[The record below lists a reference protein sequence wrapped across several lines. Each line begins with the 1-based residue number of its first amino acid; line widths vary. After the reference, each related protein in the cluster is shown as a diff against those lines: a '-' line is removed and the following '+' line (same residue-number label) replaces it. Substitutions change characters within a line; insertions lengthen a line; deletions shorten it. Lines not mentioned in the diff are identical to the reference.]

1 MSLVTGAQVTAGP
14 EYIEETT
21 YGQLPA
27 SGSFTLIGV
36 ARSFDPRADLK
47 PLLLPALGSRD
58 LRSILKAATVYDVRL
73 EYVPYN
79 VTFAK
84 YGVNA
89 AAGAGTIEKSLSIRT
104 KVTIAG
110 ATRIIDALGSR
121 VNSITITGRVG
132 EPLAV
137 AAEIWCKQIPDYMTE
152 AAGGVSDATDPGTD
166 PIMFSSGGSG
176 PVSIGTDTP
185 DVHEVA
191 VTVDNN
197 LERVHV
203 LGAAEVKHL
212 PYQARRISATLTL
225 LLREGVYYGYAV
237 GDTFKTV
244 TWTLQS
250 GSPAKTLT
258 LGNAKLTRL
267 ESMALKPTE
276 LVVERWRLEAKTA
289 SLTDA

>member
-1 MSLVTGAQVTAGP
+1 MQSLLIP
-14 EYIEETT
+14 
-21 YGQLPA
+21 QL
-27 SGSFTLIGV
+27 GT
-36 ARSFDPRADLK
+36 
-47 PLLLPALGSRD
+47 RD
-58 LRSILKAATVYDVRL
+58 LRSILKGATRYDLRL
-73 EYVPYN
+73 DYAPYDT
-79 VTFAK
+79 VFAK

-267 ESMALKPTE
+267 ESMTFKPAE
-276 LVVERWRLEAKTA
+276 LVFERWRLEAKTA

>member
-1 MSLVTGAQVTAGP
+1 MSLVTGAQITAGP
-14 EYIEETT
+14 EYIEETA
-21 YGQLPA
+21 YGELPA
-27 SGSFTLIGV
+27 MGSFSFIGV
-36 ARSFDPRADLK
+36 AQSFDPRADLK
-47 PLLLPALGSRD
+47 SLLLPSLGSRD
-58 LRSILKAATVYDVRL
+58 LRSILKAAAVYDLRL
-73 EYVPYN
+73 EYMPYN

-104 KVTIAG
+104 KLTVAG
-110 ATRIIDALGSR
+110 GIRVIDALGSR
-121 VNSITITGRVG
+121 INSITLTGRVG
-132 EPLAV
+132 EPLMV
-137 AAEIWCKQIPDYMTE
+137 SCDVWCKQIPDYMTE
-152 AAGGVSDATDPGTD
+152 PAGSLDDATDPGTE
-166 PIMFSSGGSG
+166 PLMFSSGGAN
-176 PVSIGTDTP
+176 PVTIGSDTP
-185 DVHEVA
+185 DVREVA
-191 VTVDNN
+191 VTVENN

-203 LGAAEVKHL
+203 LGATEVKYL
-212 PYQARRISATLTL
+212 PYQARRVSATLTL

-267 ESMALKPTE
+267 ESMAFKPTE

-289 SLTDA
+289 NLTDT

>member
-27 SGSFTLIGV
+27 AGSFSFIGV
-36 ARSFDPRADLK
+36 ARSFDPRADMRS
-47 PLLLPALGSRD
+47 LLVPQLGSRD
-58 LRSILKAATVYDVRL
+58 LRSILKAASIYDVRL
-73 EYVPYN
+73 EYVPYD
-79 VTFAK
+79 VAFAK
-84 YGVNA
+84 YGVNLA
-89 AAGAGTIEKSLSIRT
+89 GGAGTIEKSLSIRV
-104 KVTIAG
+104 KATIAG
-110 ATRIIDALGSR
+110 SARVIDALGSR
-121 VNSITITGRVG
+121 INAITLRGRVG

-137 AAEIWCKQIPDYMTE
+137 DCDIWAKQIPDYMTE
-152 AAGGVSDATDPGTD
+152 PAGSLADASDPGAD
-166 PIMFSSGGSG
+166 PLMFSSGGAS
-176 PVSIGTDTP
+176 PVSIGADTP
-185 DVHEVA
+185 DVREIS
-191 VTVDNN
+191 VTVENN

-203 LGAAEVKHL
+203 LGATEIKYL

-225 LLREGVYYGYAV
+225 LLREGVYYSYAV
-237 GDTFKTV
+237 GDSFKIV